1 MGFAAPGFGEPQPP
15 PPWAAESEVLVDPE
29 GGQEYLDRGSTLFSF
44 RHLRRIR
51 PAKNL
56 RNTSF
61 TRQLLGFT
69 FVPSENPKSYIYLIF
84 YIYEVIDKVSKLV
97 GNYF

>member
-1 MGFAAPGFGEPQPP
+1 MGFADLGFGDQQPPHPP
-15 PPWAAESEVLVDPE
+15 PPAKRGGGAAESEVLVDPE
-29 GGQEYLDRGSTLFSF
+29 GGQEYLDRGSTLFCF

-56 RNTSF
+56 RNASF

-69 FVPSENPKSYIYLIF
+69 FVPSENQ
-84 YIYEVIDKVSKLV
+84 KVT
-97 GNYF
+97 FI